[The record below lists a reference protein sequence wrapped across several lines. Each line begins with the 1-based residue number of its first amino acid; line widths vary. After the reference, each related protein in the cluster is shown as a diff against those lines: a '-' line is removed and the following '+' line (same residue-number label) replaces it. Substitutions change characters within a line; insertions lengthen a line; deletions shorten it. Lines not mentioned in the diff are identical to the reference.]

1 MDRARS
7 VVRNRW
13 PRVRVR
19 GARRNPAGVE
29 ERRHGRV
36 FDEARCRRLPRGV
49 GHEEIPPPQVRP
61 FLRKGKTRPKVGV
74 ALAGAGA
81 TAFVFFLYVRT
92 LAPTILPYDSPALL
106 DVPML
111 QMQACVLGMTHPTGY
126 PSYLMLTHLFT
137 YLPFGDCAYRT
148 NLASA
153 VYAALAVSAV
163 FAAGYLLG
171 RRVAAAAA
179 AAIAFGVGVTLW
191 SQAVMAEVY
200 TLNAMF
206 IAFGLLALLLW
217 REGGRDRYLLL
228 FAFLAGLS
236 PTNHLTSGLLLPAG
250 LLFVALVD
258 RRKLADAKLV
268 LKGVGLFCAGLAP
281 YLYLPLRSAMDPPFE
296 ANNPTNFE
304 RFWYVVSGGNLT
316 GGFFAFGPAELP
328 ARLLFYWGHLTDNL
342 HWGLLV
348 AAAIGFAALLL
359 WDRPA
364 AGLLGF
370 LYLGWAFYSIEND
383 IPDIEVYFV
392 PTYLVLALALSAGLG
407 FVLTEAEDLLSRFP
421 RVPQG
426 ATLVALSV
434 AVVLLPLL
442 GAGNSYA
449 RNDRSG
455 DWRGRG
461 IIEDVVENAAPD
473 STILHHRGNLWYM
486 VLVEGRRQDLTL
498 VDPFWHNRDVEY
510 ADIVWPADLDLEETD
525 RRYGTDDF
533 TGVTAAKKA
542 AKKGRVYIVNQD
554 DVNPAGL
561 YEAGFRTV
569 HVRGSLYELIP
580 PDERLPDR
588 ASGAARGR
596 EGI

>member
-1 MDRARS
+1 M
-7 VVRNRW
+7 
-13 PRVRVR
+13 
-19 GARRNPAGVE
+19 
-29 ERRHGRV
+29 
-36 FDEARCRRLPRGV
+36 
-49 GHEEIPPPQVRP
+49 
-61 FLRKGKTRPKVGV
+61 GKTRPTLGV
-74 ALAGAGA
+74 ALAGAGV
-81 TAFVFFLYVRT
+81 TTFVFFLYVRT

-106 DVPML
+106 DVSML
-111 QMQACVLGMTHPTGY
+111 QMQACVLGMSHPTGY

-153 VYAALAVSAV
+153 AYAALAVSAV
-163 FAAGYLLG
+163 FVAGYLMG

-200 TLNAMF
+200 TMNAMF

-217 REGGRDRYLLL
+217 RERGRDRYLLL
-228 FAFLAGLS
+228 FAFLAGLAL
-236 PTNHLTSGLLLPAG
+236 TDHLTSGLLLPAG

-258 RRKLADAKLV
+258 RRKFADAKLM
-268 LKGVGLFCAGLAP
+268 LKGVGLFCVGLAP

-328 ARLLFYWGHLTDNL
+328 GRLLFYFGHLLDNL

-348 AAAIGFAALLL
+348 AAAVGFAALLL

-370 LYLGWAFYSIEND
+370 LYLGWTFYSIEND

-392 PTYLVLALALSAGLG
+392 PTYLVLALALSVGLG
-407 FVLTEAEDLLSRFP
+407 VLLTEAEDLVARSP
-421 RVPQG
+421 RLPQG
-426 ATLVALSV
+426 AALIALSV
-434 AVVLLPLL
+434 AAVLLPLV

-449 RNDRSG
+449 RNDRSE
-455 DWRGRG
+455 DWRGREV
-461 IIEDVVENAAPD
+461 IEDVVESAAPD

-486 VLVEGRRQDLTL
+486 VLVERRRQDLTL
-498 VDPFWHNRDVEY
+498 VDPFWHNRNVEY
-510 ADIVWPADLDLEETD
+510 ADVVWPADLNLEETD

-533 TGVTAAKKA
+533 SGVTAARIA
-542 AKKGRVYIVNQD
+542 AEKGRVYIVNQD
-554 DVNPAGL
+554 DVNPTGL
-561 YEAGFRTV
+561 YDAGFRTV
-569 HVRGSLYELIP
+569 HVRGVLYELIAPGETP
-580 PDERLPDR
+580 PER
-588 ASGAARGR
+588 ASGVSGGR
-596 EGI
+596 EGF